1 MKDTKL
7 MLIVDDEIEILKIL
21 REVFELRRWEVMT
34 TPTGLSVLPILEK
47 AKVDIILLDIKLPD
61 GSGLDVLKTVKDK
74 FPKLPVV
81 MFTALGYEDSLVKK
95 ALGLGAS
102 GYVSKTVPLT
112 ELIEVVNNILVE
124 K

>member
-1 MKDTKL
+1 
-7 MLIVDDEIEILKIL
+7 MLVVDDEIEILKIL

>member
-7 MLIVDDEIEILKIL
+7 MLIVDDELEILKVL
-21 REVFELRRWEVMT
+21 REVFELRRWEVIT

-47 AKVDIILLDIKLPD
+47 AKPDIVLLDIKLPD